1 MTTREKLEKV
11 LEFIINEENEKASD
25 LLHDVFVEKARGIY
39 EEIAT
44 EDEEIE
50 EATEE
55 EVEEA
60 KSDDDKE
67 DKEQVD
73 EADIQDQFA
82 DEVEVDSEMIDQEEV
97 AEEDPMGDEIP
108 MDDEMGDAESEDP
121 VEDAFMNVED
131 ALDELK
137 AEFAQLMGDEEPA
150 DMDDEA
156 PVDDMSD
163 MVDAEEED
171 PLMMGG
177 NDEEP
182 VEEELDYE
190 QVGEGAVNVPE
201 PNMSETGFAA
211 AGGSTGAVGNKSPVA
226 SKNDMGGTAV
236 KVNDGS
242 EGDHGDNA
250 VKEDNA
256 GNVNVPGGK
265 AGKAQS
271 NVADPKNSEEA
282 SNKKSPID
290 GS

>member
-11 LEFIINEENEKASD
+11 LEFIINEENEKDSD

-108 MDDEMGDAESEDP
+108 MDDEMGDAEGEDP

-131 ALDELK
+131 AIDELK

-150 DMDDEA
+150 VMDDEA

-190 QVGEGAVNVPE
+190 QVGEGAVNVPD

-211 AGGSTGAVGNKSPVA
+211 AGGSTGAVGSKSPVA
-226 SKNDMGGTAV
+226 GKNDMGGNVV

>member
-163 MVDAEEED
+163 MGDAEEED

-190 QVGEGAVNVPE
+190 QVGEGAVNVPD

>member
-82 DEVEVDSEMIDQEEV
+82 DEVETDSEMIDQEEV
-97 AEEDPMGDEIP
+97 AEEDPIGDEMP
-108 MDDEMGDAESEDP
+108 MDDEMGDAEGEDP

-190 QVGEGAVNVPE
+190 QVGEGAVNVPD

-211 AGGSTGAVGNKSPVA
+211 AGGSTGAVGSKSPVA
-226 SKNDMGGTAV
+226 GKNDMGGNVV

>member
-44 EDEEIE
+44 EDEDLE

-82 DEVEVDSEMIDQEEV
+82 DEVETYSEMIDQEEV
-97 AEEDPMGDEIP
+97 AEQDPMADEMP
-108 MDDEMGDAESEDP
+108 MDDEMGDEAGEDP

-137 AEFAQLMGDEEPA
+137 AEFAQLMGDEEPV
-150 DMDDEA
+150 DDEMGDA

-177 NDEEP
+177 NDAEP

-201 PNMSETGFAA
+201 PNMSETGFSA
-211 AGGSTGAVGNKSPVA
+211 AGGSTGAVGSKSPVA
-226 SKNDMGGTAV
+226 SKNDMGGSAV
-236 KVNDGS
+236 NIANSGS
-242 EGDHGDNA
+242 EGDHG
-250 VKEDNA
+250 VGSVSEDTA
-256 GNVNVPGGK
+256 GNVNQPGNK
-265 AGKAQS
+265 APKGS
-271 NVADPKNSEEA
+271 SESADNAEHA
-282 SNKKSPID
+282 DNKKSPM

>member
-108 MDDEMGDAESEDP
+108 MDDEMGDAEGEDP

-190 QVGEGAVNVPE
+190 QVGEGAVNVPD

-236 KVNDGS
+236 KLNDRS

>member
-97 AEEDPMGDEIP
+97 AEEVPMGDEIP
-108 MDDEMGDAESEDP
+108 MDDEMGDAEGEDP
-121 VEDAFMNVED
+121 VEDLNGAGSLIDED
-131 ALDELK
+131 LK
-137 AEFAQLMGDEEPA
+137 IFEE
-150 DMDDEA
+150 
-156 PVDDMSD
+156 VDLI
-163 MVDAEEED
+163 EED
-171 PLMMGG
+171 
-177 NDEEP
+177 
-182 VEEELDYE
+182 Y
-190 QVGEGAVNVPE
+190 
-201 PNMSETGFAA
+201 
-211 AGGSTGAVGNKSPVA
+211 
-226 SKNDMGGTAV
+226 
-236 KVNDGS
+236 
-242 EGDHGDNA
+242 
-250 VKEDNA
+250 
-256 GNVNVPGGK
+256 
-265 AGKAQS
+265 
-271 NVADPKNSEEA
+271 
-282 SNKKSPID
+282 
-290 GS
+290 

>member
-82 DEVEVDSEMIDQEEV
+82 DEVETDSEMIDQEEV
-97 AEEDPMGDEIP
+97 AEEDPMDDEIP
-108 MDDEMGDAESEDP
+108 MDDEMGDAEGEDP

-190 QVGEGAVNVPE
+190 QVGEGAVNVPD

-211 AGGSTGAVGNKSPVA
+211 AGGSTGAVGSKSPVA
-226 SKNDMGGTAV
+226 GKNDMGGTAV

>member
-11 LEFIINEENEKASD
+11 LEFIINEENEKSGD

-163 MVDAEEED
+163 MGDAEEED

-190 QVGEGAVNVPE
+190 QVGEGAVNVPD

>member
-108 MDDEMGDAESEDP
+108 MDDEMGDAEGEDP

-156 PVDDMSD
+156 PVDDMRD

-190 QVGEGAVNVPE
+190 QVGEGAVNVPD